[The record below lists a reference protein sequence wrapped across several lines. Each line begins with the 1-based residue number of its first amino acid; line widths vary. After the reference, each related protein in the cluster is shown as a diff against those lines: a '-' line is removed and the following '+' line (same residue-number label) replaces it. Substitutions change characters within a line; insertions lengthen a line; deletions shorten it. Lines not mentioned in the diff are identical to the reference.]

1 MPTSVSL
8 PFSHSEQTEERNQQT
23 RKGIIIILKKDS
35 YNIVIVDSVKLNPC
49 KYTIR
54 NLELIIKLQILQNN
68 YHFTDFLQI
77 FFLGILQNIAT
88 NL

>member
-8 PFSHSEQTEERNQQT
+8 PFSHSEQTEGRNQQT
-23 RKGIIIILKKDS
+23 RKGIIIKKKDS
-35 YNIVIVDSVKLNPC
+35 YNIVIVDSIKLNPC

-54 NLELIIKLQILQNN
+54 NLELITKLQILQNN